1 VKHIDIHDIVPTTG
15 SSADEYGWFLRP
27 LFHLLFD
34 TINELTDEVSSLKE
48 EVSKLNKSE
57 NQ

>member
-1 VKHIDIHDIVPTTG
+1 VKHIDIYDIVPITG
-15 SSADEYGWFLRP
+15 SSAGEYGWFLRP

-34 TINELTDEVSSLKE
+34 TVNELIDEVSSLRE